1 MNDISG
7 LMSAL
12 PRAAL
17 VVNLPRAALV
27 AAMVLSGCGE
37 MANSGLGSQVVGALV
52 PALVGAPP
60 APSALDFSPQTIAA
74 NTSQFQIF
82 TINAMAVQAPARLI
96 QDNGPEQTWTSQSG
110 FTASFQDGLLVA
122 TRGLGDDLMA
132 SDTGQ
137 VRAVLAQGGGQAQ
150 RAVDFLDD
158 FDQIETVRFEC
169 EIDAQGRE
177 VVDLGLRQPELAKYE
192 ETCSSPKLVFTN
204 IYWLDEAG
212 EILQSRQFV
221 SQTVAYLRSNRL

>member
-1 MNDISG
+1 MG
-7 LMSAL
+7 TVLAMSDVCAAKACL
-12 PRAAL
+12 AAAVTAAAL
-17 VVNLPRAALV
+17 A
-27 AAMVLSGCGE
+27 LSGCGDLAKSGIGSRVIGTLVPS
-37 MANSGLGSQVVGALV
+37 MAQVVA
-52 PALVGAPP
+52 APG
-60 APSALDFSPQTIAA
+60 SRLDFSPQTIAA

-82 TINAMAVQAPARLI
+82 TINALSGQAPGRLI
-96 QDNGPEQTWTSQSG
+96 QENGAEQTWASQSG
-110 FTASFQDGLLVA
+110 FTASYRDGLLVA

-137 VRAVLAQGGGQAQ
+137 VRAMLAQGGGHAQ

-158 FDQIETVRFEC
+158 FDRIETVRFEC
-169 EIDAQGRE
+169 EIAVQGRE

-192 ETCSSPKLVFTN
+192 ETCSSPTLVFTN
-204 IYWLDEAG
+204 IYWLDGVG

>member
-1 MNDISG
+1 MTSYTLINRPYF
-7 LMSAL
+7 A
-12 PRAAL
+12 AAL
-17 VVNLPRAALV
+17 SAVLL
-27 AAMVLSGCGE
+27 LSGCGDL
-37 MANSGLGSQVVGALV
+37 AKTGIGSRVIGVVF
-52 PALVGAPP
+52 
-60 APSALDFSPQTIAA
+60 PSMVQAEGPTTDPLDFSPQTIAA
-74 NTSQFQIF
+74 NTSQYQIF
-82 TINAMAVQAPARLI
+82 TINALGVQAPGRLV
-96 QDNGPEQTWTSQSG
+96 QDNGADQTWASQSG
-110 FTASFQDGLLVA
+110 FTASYRDGLLVA
-122 TRGLGDDLMA
+122 TRGLGSDLMA

-137 VRAVLAQGGGQAQ
+137 VRSVLAQGGGHAQ

-192 ETCSSPKLVFTN
+192 ETCSSSKLVFTN
-204 IYWLDEAG
+204 IYWLDGTG

>member
-1 MNDISG
+1 MMDLEPKVGRGPLLTLAAG
-7 LMSAL
+7 LL
-12 PRAAL
+12 W
-17 VVNLPRAALV
+17 
-27 AAMVLSGCGE
+27 LSGCGE
-37 MANSGLGSQVVGALV
+37 MAQSGIGSQLVGALV
-52 PALVGAPP
+52 PSLAGAEPVRT
-60 APSALDFSPQTIAA
+60 ALDFTPQTIAA
-74 NTSQFQIF
+74 NTSLYQIF
-82 TINAMAVQAPARLI
+82 TINALAVQAPGRLI
-96 QDNGPEQTWTSQSG
+96 QDNGADQTWASQSG
-110 FTASFQDGLLVA
+110 FTASYRDGFLVA
-122 TRGLGDDLMA
+122 TRGLGNDLMA

-137 VRAVLAQGGGQAQ
+137 VRAALAQGGGQAQ

-169 EIDAQGRE
+169 KIDAQGRE

-204 IYWLDEAG
+204 IYWLDDAG

>member
-1 MNDISG
+1 MMG
-7 LMSAL
+7 VTVTKGPFFAATLATAL
-12 PRAAL
+12 L
-17 VVNLPRAALV
+17 
-27 AAMVLSGCGE
+27 LSGCGNLATSGVGPRVIGVLFPS
-37 MANSGLGSQVVGALV
+37 MAQDNV
-52 PALVGAPP
+52 PAGD
-60 APSALDFSPQTIAA
+60 ALDFSPQTIAA

-82 TINAMAVQAPARLI
+82 TINALGVQAPGRLV
-96 QDNGPEQTWTSQSG
+96 QDNGPDQTWASQSG
-110 FTASFQDGLLVA
+110 FTASYRDGLLVA
-122 TRGLGDDLMA
+122 TRGLGSDLMA

-137 VRAVLAQGGGQAQ
+137 VRAVLAQGGGHAQ
-150 RAVDFLDD
+150 RTVDFLDD

-204 IYWLDEAG
+204 IYWLDDAG

>member
-1 MNDISG
+1 MGTVLAMSDVNAVRMSLNVAVISAIV
-7 LMSAL
+7 L
-12 PRAAL
+12 
-17 VVNLPRAALV
+17 
-27 AAMVLSGCGE
+27 LSGCGE
-37 MANSGLGSQVVGALV
+37 LAKSGVGPRIIATLV
-52 PALVGAPP
+52 PSMAQDVAAPN
-60 APSALDFSPQTIAA
+60 AALDFSPQTIAA

-82 TINAMAVQAPARLI
+82 TINALTVQAPGRLI
-96 QDNGPEQTWTSQSG
+96 QDNGIDQTWASQSG
-110 FTASFQDGLLVA
+110 FTASYRDGLLVA

-137 VRAVLAQGGGQAQ
+137 VRAVLAQGGGQAE

-158 FDQIETVRFEC
+158 FDRIETVRFAC
-169 EIDAQGRE
+169 EIAAQGRE

-192 ETCSSPKLVFTN
+192 ETCSSPTLVFTN
-204 IYWLDEAG
+204 IYWLDDAG

>member
-1 MNDISG
+1 MGTVLAMSDVTG
-7 LMSAL
+7 LAGIVRGGLLAAGLAL
-12 PRAAL
+12 T
-17 VVNLPRAALV
+17 
-27 AAMVLSGCGE
+27 GCGDI
-37 MANSGLGSQVVGALV
+37 AKSGLGSQMIGALI
-52 PALVGAPP
+52 PALAGTPS
-60 APSALDFSPQTIAA
+60 APSALDFSPQTIADH
-74 NTSQFQIF
+74 TDQYQIF
-82 TINAMAVQAPARLI
+82 TINAMSVQAPARLI
-96 QDNGPEQTWTSQSG
+96 QDNGTGQTWASQSG
-110 FTASFQDGLLVA
+110 FTASYRDGLLVA

-158 FDQIETVRFEC
+158 FDRVETVRFAC
-169 EIDAQGRE
+169 EIAAQGRE

-192 ETCSSPKLVFTN
+192 ETCSSPTLVFTN
-204 IYWLDEAG
+204 IYWLDAAG

>member
-1 MNDISG
+1 MNDRAG
-7 LMSAL
+7 LGGFVRNGVLAAVLAL
-12 PRAAL
+12 A
-17 VVNLPRAALV
+17 
-27 AAMVLSGCGE
+27 GCGDI
-37 MANSGLGSQVVGALV
+37 AKSGLGSQMIGALV
-52 PALVGAPP
+52 PALAGAPV
-60 APSALDFSPQTIAA
+60 ARSALDFSPQTIAA

-82 TINAMAVQAPARLI
+82 TINAIAVQAPARLI
-96 QDNGPEQTWTSQSG
+96 QDNGPGQTWASQSG
-110 FTASFQDGLLVA
+110 FTASYRDGLLVA

-137 VRAVLAQGGGQAQ
+137 VRAVLAAGGGSAQ
-150 RAVDFLDD
+150 RAVDVLDD
-158 FDQIETVRFEC
+158 FDHIETIRFAC
-169 EIDAQGRE
+169 EIIAQGRE

-204 IYWLDEAG
+204 IYWLDDAG

>member
-1 MNDISG
+1 MTGHTLINRPYF
-7 LMSAL
+7 A
-12 PRAAL
+12 AAL
-17 VVNLPRAALV
+17 SAVLLLSACGDLAKTGIGSRVIGVVFP
-27 AAMVLSGCGE
+27 S
-37 MANSGLGSQVVGALV
+37 MAQAEG
-52 PALVGAPP
+52 PTTDP
-60 APSALDFSPQTIAA
+60 LDFSPQTIAA
-74 NTSQFQIF
+74 NTSQYQIF
-82 TINAMAVQAPARLI
+82 TINALGVQAPGRLV
-96 QDNGPEQTWTSQSG
+96 QDNGPDQTWASQSG
-110 FTASFQDGLLVA
+110 FTASYRDGLLVA
-122 TRGLGDDLMA
+122 TRGLGSDLMA

-137 VRAVLAQGGGQAQ
+137 VRSVLAQGGGHAQ

-192 ETCSSPKLVFTN
+192 ETCSSSKLVFTN
-204 IYWLDEAG
+204 IYWLDGTG